1 MKMKA
6 LAEAIILQ
14 SIEDLWDEAHRRESL
29 EFFKGEG
36 FDMYADIAGLGP
48 AEKSKLLGMIEGYLA
63 GQSAAD
69 SEGNI
74 VQPVRVR
81 IGS

>member
-14 SIEDLWDEAHRRESL
+14 SFEDLWDKAHRDESL

-36 FDMYADIAGLGP
+36 FEFYAAVAGLGP
-48 AEKSKLLGMIEGYLA
+48 AEKMKLLDMFRRQLAEEGRKEPRKEKSLL
-63 GQSAAD
+63 G
-69 SEGNI
+69 E
-74 VQPVRVR
+74 PK
-81 IGS
+81 